1 MTTNDIERYVQKR
14 SKRNPEFIQ
23 AWENSH
29 SKHEALRQVEQQ
41 QPQQHEHL
49 SERGNLVASHNDF
62 LPIDD
67 PLAGYAKLAL

>member
-1 MTTNDIERYVQKR
+1 MGEFSLQAR
-14 SKRNPEFIQ
+14 SSAAK
-23 AWENSH
+23 
-29 SKHEALRQVEQQ
+29 VEQQ